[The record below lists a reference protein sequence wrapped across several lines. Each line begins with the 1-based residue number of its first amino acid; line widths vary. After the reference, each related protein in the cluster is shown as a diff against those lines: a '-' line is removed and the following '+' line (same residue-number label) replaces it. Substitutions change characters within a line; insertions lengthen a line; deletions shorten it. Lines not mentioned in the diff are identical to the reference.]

1 MNSTGTKKR
10 VYGYDLLKALAMF
23 MVVFYHF
30 LMLDFSFEPGQLYV
44 PNFNK
49 IIQLI
54 CAAGVPLFF
63 MVNGALTINNKITL
77 NKVVV
82 KVSRIFL
89 IAIFWTLV
97 LRCGVIGYLI
107 GNGQPQSV
115 FGFINYY
122 WFLISLAYVYILNYL
137 IQILPK
143 WCGYLLV
150 IAIFSVTFLNNFIW
164 DIILFVDPDHTLP
177 RWGHTGLFTLYGI
190 VYSRIGAYLKNRNL
204 STPVC
209 ILIFLLGLAL
219 NIFTTIA
226 MTNHDG
232 AVYDGVNGSF
242 PTFGA
247 MFMSIGLFGLL
258 KDVKDNFWPSQ
269 LIKTVGI
276 NSGGIYIFHLVFV
289 LIIRDQMI
297 AAFDQRTFPI
307 YVVLLIALGV
317 TILCAYISEWI
328 SRTPGKVLLKL

>member
-1 MNSTGTKKR
+1 MSSVQTSKR
-10 VYGYDLLKALAMF
+10 IFGYDLIKALAMF

-30 LMLDFSFEPGQLYV
+30 LMLDFSYQPGEFYI

-49 IIQLI
+49 VIQLI
-54 CAAGVPLFF
+54 CAASVPLFF
-63 MVNGALTINNKITL
+63 MVNGTLTINNKITL
-77 NKVVV
+77 NKVVN
-82 KVSRIFL
+82 KVARLFL

-97 LRCGVIGYLI
+97 LRCGVIGFLL
-107 GNGQPQSV
+107 GSDQPHTIY
-115 FGFINYY
+115 GFINYY

-150 IAIFSVTFLNNFIW
+150 AAIFCVTFLNNFIW
-164 DIILFVDPDHTLP
+164 DIIIFVNPDHVLP
-177 RWGHTGLFTLYGI
+177 KWGHTGLFTLYGL
-190 VYSRIGAYLKNRNL
+190 VYSRIGAYLKNKNL
-204 STPVC
+204 STPIC

-219 NIFTTIA
+219 NIFTTIS

-232 AVYDGVNGSF
+232 AVYDGVSGSL

-247 MFMSIGLFGLL
+247 MFLSIGLFGML

-276 NSGGIYIFHLVFV
+276 NSGGVYIFHLVFV
-289 LIIRDQMI
+289 LVIRDQMI
-297 AAFDQRTFPI
+297 ATFDQRTFPI
-307 YVVLLIALGV
+307 YVILLIALGV
-317 TILCAYISEWI
+317 TILCAYISEGI
-328 SRTPGKVLLKL
+328 SRTPAKVLLKL

>member
-1 MNSTGTKKR
+1 MNSTGTQKR

-23 MVVFYHF
+23 MVVFYHLF
-30 LMLDFSFEPGQLYV
+30 MLDFSFEAGQFYV

-63 MVNGALTINNKITL
+63 MVNGALTINHKITL
-77 NKVVV
+77 HKVAV
-82 KVSRIFL
+82 KVSRLFL

-97 LRCGVIGYLI
+97 LKCGVIGYI
-107 GNGQPQSV
+107 MGKGQPQSV
-115 FGFINYY
+115 LAFIYHY
-122 WFLISLAYVYILNYL
+122 WFLISLAYMYILNYL
-137 IQILPK
+137 IQISPK

-164 DIILFVDPDHTLP
+164 DIILYVDPDHTLP
-177 RWGHTGLFTLYGI
+177 RWGHTGFFTLYGI
-190 VYSRIGAYLKNRNL
+190 VYSRVGAYLKNRNL
-204 STPVC
+204 SAPVC

-232 AVYDGVNGSF
+232 AVFDGVNGSF
-242 PTFGA
+242 PTLGA

-276 NSGGIYIFHLVFV
+276 NSGGIYIFHVVFV
-289 LIIRDQMI
+289 LIFRDQMR
-297 AAFDQRTFPI
+297 AAFDQHTFPI